1 MTSFKILAW
10 GNLGGHTHKR
20 FWDPLRMNDDGGRET
35 MEIGEGGSG
44 GKRFD
49 ENGGGGGGG
58 GRGLIFKT
66 TSPVYVL

>member
-1 MTSFKILAW
+1 
-10 GNLGGHTHKR
+10 
-20 FWDPLRMNDDGGRET
+20 MNDDGGRET

-66 TSPVYVL
+66 SSPVYVL